1 MAAVRNVLFIM
12 CDQLRADHLCCY
24 GHPHLQTPNIDRLAQ
39 QGVKFERAFVQ
50 SGVCGPSRMSFYT
63 GRYMASHGATWNRVP
78 LDVGEWTL
86 GDYLR
91 GAGRKAVLAGKT
103 HVLADHRGLDR
114 LELDGDG
121 ELETLLAS
129 GGFTSIDRYDGHS
142 PPGKESGYADYLR
155 AHGYDSP
162 DPWSDYVISVT
173 KPDGSIASGWCMRN
187 VGSPARVKAEHSET
201 AYMTGQA
208 LRFIRE
214 QGDQPWVMHLSY
226 VKPHWPYVAPAPY
239 HALYTPAQCLPV
251 RRHTSERSDPHPVY
265 AAYQRHEESQNFAR
279 DEVVATV
286 RPAYQGL
293 IRQLDDELGRLWA
306 TLEELGRWNDT
317 LIVFTA
323 DHGDFLGDHW
333 LGEKE
338 QFHDTVQRVPL
349 LLYDPDPAA
358 NATRGR
364 AETRFAEA
372 IDVLPTLLD
381 ALGSAWPRERIEGR
395 SLLDL
400 IRQRDLQEE
409 HKAAAWRSAV
419 FSELDYSFR
428 EARLLLAREPDRCRA
443 WMIRTG
449 EWKFVHWQDFRPQ
462 LFDLVNDPDEFFDL
476 GGDPRYGTIRE
487 QLKEALFDWLSER
500 KIRRTI
506 ADREVIQRTNR
517 HKQHGVYFGVW

>member
-1 MAAVRNVLFIM
+1 MAAARNVLFVM
-12 CDQLRADHLCCY
+12 CDQLRADHLSCY
-24 GHPHLQTPNIDRLAQ
+24 GHPHLHTPHIDRLAR

-78 LDVGEWTL
+78 LAVGEWTL

-103 HVLADHRGLDR
+103 HVVPDDQGIRR
-114 LELDGDG
+114 LELDGG
-121 ELETLLAS
+121 SELGTLLAS

-155 AHGYDSP
+155 AHGYESA
-162 DPWSDYVISVT
+162 DPWSDYVIAVT
-173 KPDGSIASGWCMRN
+173 RADGSAASGWNMRN
-187 VGSPARVKAEHSET
+187 VGNPARVKAEHSET
-201 AYMTGQA
+201 RYMTDQA
-208 LRFIRE
+208 LRYIRE
-214 QGDQPWVMHLSY
+214 QGDAPWVMHLSY

-251 RRHTSERSDPHPVY
+251 KRHAMERSNPHPVY

-293 IRQLDDELGRLWA
+293 IKQLDDELGRVWEGF
-306 TLEELGRWNDT
+306 EELGRWDDT

-338 QFHDTVQRVPL
+338 QFHDAVQRVPL
-349 LLYDPDPAA
+349 LIYDPDPAA
-358 NATRGR
+358 DGTRGR
-364 AETRFAEA
+364 AEIRFAESV
-372 IDVLPTLLD
+372 DVVPTLLD
-381 ALGSAWPRERIEGR
+381 ALGITWPNERIEGR

-400 IRQRDLQEE
+400 IHRRD
-409 HKAAAWRSAV
+409 AGGWRSAV
-419 FSELDYSFR
+419 YSELDYSFR
-428 EARLLLAREPDRCRA
+428 EARLLLERNVDECRA

-449 EWKFVHWQDFRPQ
+449 EWKFVHWQGFRPQ
-462 LFDLVNDPDEFFDL
+462 LFDLVHDPDEFLDL
-476 GGDPRYGTIRE
+476 GADQQYTQVRLE
-487 QLKEALFDWLSER
+487 LKEALFDWLSQR
-500 KIRRTI
+500 KIRTTLS
-506 ADREVIQRTNR
+506 DREVAFRTNR
-517 HKQHGVYFGVW
+517 HNQHGVFFGRW